1 MNWDQ
6 LAATADEYGPFLFA
20 LLFVTSL
27 TIIAQRAYAGATS
40 PDQIATFRSYFFTS
54 FYFGLLLVAVCI
66 VFWIYDRELPH
77 KYVYT
82 VDINNVPAT
91 LNIQPTAGGNAEACS
106 IPMPV
111 PVNGYPVQRF
121 HAIFIEDQRL
131 RPGSHLD
138 VVVSPSS
145 GFGTPTNGQFKP
157 MSVKVNSL
165 ETELDFQQ
173 LGGRAAANTPAQG
186 PVG

>member
-27 TIIAQRAYAGATS
+27 TIIAQRAYAGATN
-40 PDQIATFRSYFFTS
+40 PDQISTFRVYFFAS
-54 FYFGLLLVAVCI
+54 FYFGLVLVTVSI
-66 VFWIYDRELPH
+66 MFWVYDREMPH

-82 VDINNVPAT
+82 IDINNVPAT
-91 LNIQPTAGGNAEACS
+91 LDIQPTAGGEAEACS
-106 IPMPV
+106 IPTPTPV
-111 PVNGYPVQRF
+111 HGYPVQRF
-121 HAIFIEDQRL
+121 HAIFVEDQRL

-138 VVVSPSS
+138 VVVSPSGGLGIPGS
-145 GFGTPTNGQFKP
+145 NQFKP
-157 MSVKVNSL
+157 LSVKVNSL
-165 ETELDFQQ
+165 ETEVDFQQ
-173 LGGRAAANTPAQG
+173 LGLRTAVNSPAQG